1 MTVALSGEHSCSCGG
16 GPGEGGVDHRCP
28 SGECKCADCG
38 VTCAGECSGESCEST
53 VKHVAIAIDGPA
65 GAGKTTTAKEV
76 ARRLGYIYVDTG
88 ALYRAFAVHK
98 LWLSK
103 EVAAKEP
110 GSGPVTNQTALNTFN
125 LEFIHEN
132 GEQVMMLWGENINPY
147 LRTEEVSMEASNVA
161 TDPDVRAALLELQ
174 RRQALAYD
182 VVMEGRDIGTV
193 ILPDAQVKI
202 FLTASLNERANR
214 RFKAL
219 IAAGEAAAYCTVM
232 EQLRARD
239 WQDST
244 RTTAPL
250 KPACDAVQLDNTD
263 LSFEDT
269 VEKVLS
275 IVQAKLG

>member
-1 MTVALSGEHSCSCGG
+1 MTVALTGEHSCPCGG
-16 GPGEGGVDHRCP
+16 ACEGGVDCRCH

-38 VTCAGECSGESCEST
+38 VTCAGECGGESCKPA

-76 ARRLGYIYVDTG
+76 ARRLGYVYVDTG

-110 GSGPVTNQTALNTFN
+110 GSGPVTNQTALNTFS
-125 LEFIHEN
+125 LEFLYEN
-132 GEQVMMLWGENINPY
+132 GEQIMMLWGENINPY

-202 FLTASLNERANR
+202 FLTASLDERANR

-219 IAAGEAAAYCTVM
+219 IEAGEDADYCAVL
-232 EQLRARD
+232 EQLRVRD

-244 RTTAPL
+244 RATAPL
-250 KPACDAVQLDNTD
+250 KPACDAVKLDNTN
-263 LSFEDT
+263 LSFEAT
-269 VEKVLS
+269 VEKVMS
-275 IVQAKLG
+275 IVKAVVG